1 MRKLLFYATSVIF
14 ASSWITSC
22 TDNDSWDEYE
32 QWRKVNNEWYNEQ
45 LNRVN
50 PDGTRYYSLLQPE
63 WYSQSGVLIHYF
75 NDRSLTAN
83 NLQPMLT
90 STVSVKYHGRLYNDV
105 GFDSTTVGSDSV
117 RTFQLT
123 GVIAGWQI
131 ALTQM
136 HVGDSVEII
145 VPYAQGY
152 GYSGSGASIPPYST
166 LKFNIGLKDIPGY
179 EIRD

>member
-1 MRKLLFYATSVIF
+1 MRKLLFCAAIVAAVTIGF
-14 ASSWITSC
+14 QSC
-22 TDNDSWDEYE
+22 TDNNSWDEYE
-32 QWRKVNNEWYNEQ
+32 KWRKANNEWYNEQ
-45 LNRVN
+45 LNRLN
-50 PDGTRYYSLLQPE
+50 PDGSKYYSLLQPE
-63 WYSQSGVLIHYF
+63 WYPQSGVLIHYF
-75 NDRSLTAN
+75 NDRSLTAG

-90 STVSVKYHGRLYNDV
+90 STVSVKYHGRLYNDA

-131 ALTQM
+131 AITQM

-152 GYSGSGASIPPYST
+152 GYTGNGSIPPYSA
-166 LKFNIGLKDIPGY
+166 LKFNIGLKGVPAY

>member
-1 MRKLLFYATSVIF
+1 MRKLIF
-14 ASSWITSC
+14 FAALAAAASAGFSSC
-22 TDNDSWDEYE
+22 TDSSTWDDYQEWREVNDAWYE
-32 QWRKVNNEWYNEQ
+32 EQ
-45 LNRVN
+45 FLRTN
-50 PDGTRYYSLLQPE
+50 PDGTKYYSLLQPA
-63 WYSQSGVLIHYF
+63 WYPQSGVLIHYF
-75 NDRSLTAN
+75 NDRQLTAG

-123 GVIAGWQI
+123 DVIAGWQI

-136 HVGDSVEII
+136 HVGDSVEIV

-152 GYSGSGASIPPYST
+152 GYSGNGTIAPFSA
-166 LKFNIGLKDIPGY
+166 LKFNIGLTAVPAY
-179 EIRD
+179 EVRD